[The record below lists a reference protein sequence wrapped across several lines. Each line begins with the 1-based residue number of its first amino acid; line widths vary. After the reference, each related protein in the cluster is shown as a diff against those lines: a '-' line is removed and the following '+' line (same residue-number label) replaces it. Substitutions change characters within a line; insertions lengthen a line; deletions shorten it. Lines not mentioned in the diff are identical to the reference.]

1 MDQRSLKK
9 KIRAIKG
16 TFHARMSMLK
26 DRNGKDSTEAEA
38 KEEVARMHRRTVK
51 KKKGL
56 NDPNNYDGMVIHLE
70 PDVLE

>member
-1 MDQRSLKK
+1 
-9 KIRAIKG
+9 
-16 TFHARMSMLK
+16 MLK